1 MRTASNHEI
10 AFEDLGRVGRSLNC
24 TIGQRRLQLTLGR
37 HSKVVYRWD
46 DHQILL
52 LVNEDQLLDF
62 GRAFRGL
69 KVESLVLVNEERQL
83 WLWKRIVESYYQVNE
98 DWLAESK
105 KGLED

>member
-1 MRTASNHEI
+1 MKQH
-10 AFEDLGRVGRSLNC
+10 LKSL
-24 TIGQRRLQLTLGR
+24 
-37 HSKVVYRWD
+37 
-46 DHQILL
+46 
-52 LVNEDQLLDF
+52 DQLLDF

-105 KGLED
+105 KWFGRLIWTVLDLTSWLRNSLGTRETDSF